1 MKVSFEIVP
10 RNAQAFE
17 QQYQFAGSLGELV
30 QFINVPDIQRFDI
43 RSWECK
49 ALIAHEKHQFVPHFR
64 AIDFDIKEGRIFQL
78 IERYQLSH
86 VLLVTGDP
94 PDGLSRV
101 FYNTSVLDL
110 IREIKQRF
118 PSITVYAGFDPHRS
132 GVQDECL
139 YIQRKVDAG
148 VDGFF
153 SQPFYDIR
161 MVEIYLEQMQGLET
175 FIGLSPVTSEA
186 SKNYWEVKNKVQF
199 PASFRPD
206 YEWNIAFANQA
217 IELAKQTQNNIYF
230 MPIRTDL
237 ERYFAGIDMFCE
249 K

>member
-17 QQYQFAGSLGELV
+17 QQYHFASSLGETI
-30 QFINVPDIQRFDI
+30 QYINVPDIQRFDI
-43 RSWECK
+43 RSWECHDR
-49 ALIAHEKHQFVPHFR
+49 IERDKHRFVPHFR
-64 AIDFDIKEGRIFQL
+64 AIDFDIKEGRIFQI
-78 IERYQLSH
+78 IETHQLNH

-94 PDGLSRV
+94 PDGLNRI
-101 FYNTSVLDL
+101 FYNTSVVDL
-110 IREIKQRF
+110 IREIKKRF
-118 PSITVYAGFDPHRS
+118 PAITVYAGFDPHRS

-186 SKNYWEVKNKVQF
+186 SRHYWEVKNKVRF

-217 IELAKQTQNNIYF
+217 IHIARQTRNHIYF

-237 ERYFAGIDMFCE
+237 ERYFAGIE
-249 K
+249 GL